1 MTELWDNVDED
12 EKIDEIA
19 QRILKEIQDSAT
31 PDSAHSAFAKTVS
44 QLSDVDYVKRM
55 LKNVD
60 DANSKPVCD
69 LEKREVIKGL
79 ILVTWLQRMYS
90 TIRSLLLGL
99 VAVAFL
105 VPVLLVFGSLDMTQN
120 VLLFFPIFVS
130 GLVITRLLDN
140 QIIKATKKTIR
151 FLSKHKKLRNFVMD
165 NF

>member
-19 QRILKEIQDSAT
+19 QRILIEIQDTVT
-31 PDSAHSAFAKTVS
+31 PDTANSSFAKTIS
-44 QLSDVDYVKRM
+44 QLSDIEYVKRM

-60 DANSKPVCD
+60 EASKKPVCE

-79 ILVTWLQRMYS
+79 ILVTWLQRMHS

-99 VAVAFL
+99 VAAAFV
-105 VPVLLVFGSLDMTQN
+105 VPVLLIFGSLNMIQN
-120 VLLFFPIFVS
+120 VLLFFPIFFS

-140 QIIKATKKTIR
+140 QIIKATKKTIK

>member
-12 EKIDEIA
+12 ERIDEIA
-19 QRILKEIQDSAT
+19 QRILIEIQDSAT
-31 PDSAHSAFAKTVS
+31 LDSANSAFAKTVS
-44 QLSDVDYVKRM
+44 QLSDVEYMKRM

-60 DANSKPVCD
+60 DASRKSVCD
-69 LEKREVIKGL
+69 LEKIGVIKGL
-79 ILVTWLQRMYS
+79 ILVTWLQRMYF

-105 VPVLLVFGSLDMTQN
+105 VPVLLMFGSLN
-120 VLLFFPIFVS
+120 ILHNILLFFPIFVS

-140 QIIKATKKTIR
+140 HIIKATKKTVR